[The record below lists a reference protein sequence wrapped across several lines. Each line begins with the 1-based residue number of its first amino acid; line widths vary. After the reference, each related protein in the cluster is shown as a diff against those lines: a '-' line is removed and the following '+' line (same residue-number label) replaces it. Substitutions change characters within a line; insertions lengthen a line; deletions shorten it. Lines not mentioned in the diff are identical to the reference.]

1 MRFPNFFPRLTAFM
15 AAALVLFIAGC
26 ASVSS
31 SEAPSEQL
39 VVVAGATGGTGRA
52 VVKNLMAQGYQV
64 RALVR
69 DEAKARVVLGD
80 DLSYAVGD
88 VRQIDTIRAAF
99 ADADY
104 VISAIGSSRADP
116 SNNPEAVD
124 YKGVKNLAE
133 AAAAEGIKQFVLVSS
148 SGVTQDDHFL
158 NKAFDNVLKWKLKGE
173 NALRESGVPYTVV
186 RPGGLI
192 NKPANEFA
200 VTFAQGDTA
209 TGTISREDVALICI
223 AAIQQADA
231 RGKTFESFSAQE
243 PGVND
248 WSALFAGL
256 AAD

>member
-1 MRFPNFFPRLTAFM
+1 
-15 AAALVLFIAGC
+15 VLFIAGC
-26 ASVSS
+26 AGVSS
-31 SEAPSEQL
+31 SEAPSDQL

-52 VVKNLMAQGYQV
+52 VVKNLKAQGYQV
-64 RALVR
+64 RAFVR

-104 VISAIGSSRADP
+104 VISAIGSSRSDP

-124 YKGVKNLAE
+124 YEGVSNLAR
-133 AAAAEGIKQFVLVSS
+133 AAADANIRQFVLVSS
-148 SGVTQDDHFL
+148 SGATQDDHFL

-173 NALRESGVPYTVV
+173 NALRASGVPYTVV

-200 VTFAQGDTA
+200 VTFAQGDTS

-223 AAIQQADA
+223 AALQQGDA
-231 RGKTFESFSAQE
+231 RGKTFEAFSSAE
-243 PGVND
+243 PGAND
-248 WSALFAGL
+248 WPALFAGL